1 MVCKAEEDERGK
13 DAEVGGGGGH
23 RRRKVTLRPR
33 VLPDHRR
40 PSSSSMLPLATGS
53 P

>member
-1 MVCKAEEDERGK
+1 MVFKAEEDGRGK
-13 DAEVGGGGGH
+13 DGEVGGGGGH

-33 VLPDHRR
+33 VLADHRR
-40 PSSSSMLPLATGS
+40 PSSSMLPLATGS